1 MKNVLVATLA
11 ATAFIAS
18 SASFADDID
27 NQLLNELN
35 AADQASSVSSSFDGF
50 EKADTDEFGLV
61 QNEG

>member
-1 MKNVLVATLA
+1 MKNVLIATLA
-11 ATAFIAS
+11 AFAVLSTGAA
-18 SASFADDID
+18 FADDID

-50 EKADTDEFGLV
+50 VQTDTDEFGLV